1 MKDTDFT
8 DADLFTDEME
18 VDLYEF
24 RALMLNGF
32 GGEVDGVDVVVVDK
46 GASGQR
52 SVQFLEK
59 LTQPGSFNNAI
70 IDGAIIRLS
79 AQAWD
84 NVLTLGGLG
93 DKVATEKHSIA
104 QARLDCIRITHPIS
118 ISVDD
123 DLGGGEAKKHVIWSA
138 QKIA

>member
-79 AQAWD
+79 AQA
-84 NVLTLGGLG
+84 
-93 DKVATEKHSIA
+93 
-104 QARLDCIRITHPIS
+104 
-118 ISVDD
+118 
-123 DLGGGEAKKHVIWSA
+123 
-138 QKIA
+138 